1 MSEPIRTIIIDD
13 EQPARDLIRNYLK
26 DQNTI
31 EVIAECSDGF
41 AGVKAINELK
51 PDLVFL
57 DIQMPKLTGFEMLE
71 LIEEMPLIIFITAY
85 DQYAIK
91 AFEMNAT
98 DYLLKPYS
106 KARFEAA
113 LQKAMQHVR
122 QDQKDPGP
130 VQKLVSAI
138 EEKPDILQRIAVKSG
153 QKINVVAADD
163 IIYIGAEGDYV
174 MIYTKDNR
182 YLKEKTMKYME
193 THLDP
198 AQFVRIHRSTIL
210 NVNHIL
216 RVEIYDKE
224 SYAVLLKNNV
234 SLRASISGYKLLKQ
248 LLKL

>member
-1 MSEPIRTIIIDD
+1 MSLKAILIDD
-13 EQPARDLIRNYLK
+13 EQPARDLVRNYLK
-26 DQNTI
+26 DYNDVEIIT
-31 EVIAECSDGF
+31 ECADGF
-41 AGVKAINELK
+41 SGVKAINELK

-71 LIEEMPLIIFITAY
+71 LIEQAPLIIFITAY

-91 AFEMNAT
+91 AFEMNAI
-98 DYLLKPYS
+98 DYLLKPFT
-106 KARFEAA
+106 KARFDQA
-113 LQKAMQHVR
+113 LQKAIQHLKEDR
-122 QDQKDPGP
+122 KSPDP
-130 VQKLVSAI
+130 VNRILSVMD
-138 EEKPDILQRIAVKSG
+138 EKPDLLQRIAVKSG
-153 QKINVVAADD
+153 QKINVISTDE

-193 THLDP
+193 SHLDP
-198 AQFVRIHRSTIL
+198 MQFVRIHRSTIL
-210 NVNHIL
+210 NVNFIL

-234 SLRASISGYKLLKQ
+234 SLKASISGYKLLKN

>member
-1 MSEPIRTIIIDD
+1 MKAIIIDD
-13 EQPARDLIRNYLK
+13 EEPARSIIRNYLK
-26 DQNTI
+26 DQQNI

-41 AGVKAINELK
+41 SGVKAINEMK

-71 LIEEMPLIIFITAY
+71 LIEEMPFIIFITAY
-85 DQYAIK
+85 DQYAIR

-98 DYLLKPYS
+98 DYLLKPFT
-106 KARFEAA
+106 KDRFETA
-113 LQKAMQHVR
+113 LQKVMQHVSE
-122 QDQKDPGP
+122 DQKDPDP
-130 VQKLVSAI
+130 VKKLVSAM
-138 EEKPDILQRIAVKSG
+138 EEKPDILQRIAVKTG
-153 QKINVVAADD
+153 QKIHVVAADD

-174 MIYTKDNR
+174 MIYTKDNH

-210 NVNHIL
+210 NVNCIA